1 MAVLL
6 TALRIQTLS
15 TKSEKGVME
24 EYGESNMDDV
34 QEGVM
39 EMMIKLVEVSGD
51 LLGVNAA
58 SKENGGMMETQ
69 TKITMGPLLPFHN
82 FLSTS

>member
-1 MAVLL
+1 MAALL

-58 SKENGGMMETQ
+58 SKENGGNDGDTD
-69 TKITMGPLLPFHN
+69 KNYDGPFVA
-82 FLSTS
+82 LS